1 MNHDADEHDDET
13 EDGDLEGDNLEAPVE
28 AAVSE
33 PLSGR
38 HPVAIGQDQA
48 GERLD
53 RLITAHFD
61 GRLSRARIQ
70 ALIRQGHVQ
79 DADGRAITDPGAKAR
94 AGDEL
99 SIHIPPPVPA
109 EPAGEDLPLTVVYED
124 AHLLVIDKPAGLVVH
139 PAAGHAG
146 GTLVNAL
153 IAHCGDTLSGI
164 GGVKRP
170 GIVHRLDKDTSGL
183 LVVAKSDAAHRGLA
197 EQFAAHGADGRMTRA
212 YEAFVWGAPLRQS
225 GVIDANLARST
236 TNRTRIAVVR
246 EPQGRHAVTHYEV
259 LESFEGPD
267 GRTLATR
274 VRLMLETGRTHQ
286 IRVHLAHIGHPVM
299 GDPVYGAGFKASA
312 RSLPAEAA
320 DTLNALNRQALHA
333 MELGFT
339 HPVTGKALRF
349 TSSRPADV
357 EALYRALK
365 GPEIAA
371 AKAPVRKRKPK
382 VSKR

>member
-53 RLITAHFD
+53 RLLTAHFD

-70 ALIRQGHVQ
+70 TLIRQGQVQ
-79 DADGRAITDPGAKAR
+79 DANGRAITDPGAKAR

-99 SIHIPPPVPA
+99 TIDIPPPVPA

-197 EQFAAHGADGRMTRA
+197 EQFAAHGDDGRMTRA

-312 RSLPAEAA
+312 RSLPPEAA
-320 DTLNALNRQALHA
+320 DALNALNRQALHA

-339 HPVTGKALRF
+339 HPVTGKTLRF

-357 EALYRALK
+357 EALCRALK